1 MRVGIRSR
9 KDFYAGLIFLVC
21 GLVALFESRTYPMG
35 TAARMSSGYFPTLV
49 GSGLTLMGFVI
60 SIRGLYLKGENASF
74 STVRP
79 LAVVTASIV
88 CFALLIRPAG
98 IVVAIIASVL
108 VSCFAGSRFRLS
120 EVVLLSVV
128 LAAIS
133 AAVFIFGL
141 GLPMK
146 LYWGN

>member
-1 MRVGIRSR
+1 MRVGIRSS
-9 KDFYAGLIFLVC
+9 KDFCAGLIFLAC
-21 GLVALFESRTYPMG
+21 GLVALFESRSYPMG

-49 GSGLTLMGFVI
+49 GIGLTLMGFVI
-60 SIRGLYLKGENASF
+60 SIRGLYLKDENASF

-79 LAVVTASIV
+79 LVVVTASIV

-98 IVVAIIASVL
+98 IVVAVIASVFL
-108 VSCFAGSRFRLS
+108 SCFAGSRFRLS
-120 EVVLLSVV
+120 EVALLSVV

-133 AAVFIFGL
+133 AAIFIFGL

>member
-1 MRVGIRSR
+1 MRIGIRSS
-9 KDFYAGLIFLVC
+9 KDFCAGLIFLAC
-21 GLVALFESRTYPMG
+21 GLIALFESRAYPMG
-35 TAARMSSGYFPTLV
+35 TAARMGSGYFPTLV
-49 GSGLTLMGFVI
+49 GIGLTLMGFVI
-60 SIRGLYLKGENASF
+60 SLRGLYLKGEKASF

-79 LAVVTASIV
+79 LVVVTASIV

-120 EVVLLSVV
+120 EAALLSLV